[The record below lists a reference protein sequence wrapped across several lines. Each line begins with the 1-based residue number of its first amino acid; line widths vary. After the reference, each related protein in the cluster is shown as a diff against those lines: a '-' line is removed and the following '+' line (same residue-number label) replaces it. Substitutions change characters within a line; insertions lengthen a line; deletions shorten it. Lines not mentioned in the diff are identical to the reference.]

1 MLFQAFPVM
10 LGDIDL
16 KGNLNAQ
23 IIHQFTDA
31 IRGKFIVQV
40 CSNIISNFKRDFKYI
55 KCQVIDRDA
64 PELGSGRNSD
74 FLKFRF
80 RPELM
85 KMFGRNRNFLL
96 VMSKIC
102 GYLSYQFGLYN
113 IY

>member
-55 KCQVIDRDA
+55 KSQVIDKVKARRQLLLFEDLLIQWQNMPLIS
-64 PELGSGRNSD
+64 PEQTYLTNLLFPIKYKVKRK
-74 FLKFRF
+74 KFSFHRHF
-80 RPELM
+80 
-85 KMFGRNRNFLL
+85 K
-96 VMSKIC
+96 
-102 GYLSYQFGLYN
+102 
-113 IY
+113 

>member
-31 IRGKFIVQV
+31 LRGKFIVQV

-55 KCQVIDRDA
+55 KSQVIDKVKAR
-64 PELGSGRNSD
+64 RQ
-74 FLKFRF
+74 
-80 RPELM
+80 
-85 KMFGRNRNFLL
+85 LL
-96 VMSKIC
+96 LFEDLLIQWQNMLLTVYPRTIV
-102 GYLSYQFGLYN
+102 LSVTVQ
-113 IY
+113 I